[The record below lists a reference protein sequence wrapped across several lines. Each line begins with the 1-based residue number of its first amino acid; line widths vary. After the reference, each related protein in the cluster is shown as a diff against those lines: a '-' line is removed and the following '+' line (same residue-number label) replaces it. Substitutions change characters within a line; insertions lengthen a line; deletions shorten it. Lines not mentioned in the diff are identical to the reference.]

1 MPLRFWDNGRHLS
14 VHLTHTDSSKC
25 TICQLGTLE
34 TPLHC
39 TPPLSSCVMV
49 RTIADATFSLCLSV
63 SSAVAG
69 LLLFR
74 AESGLCGV

>member
-34 TPLHC
+34 TPLHAPLPFLVASWSGQLQM
-39 TPPLSSCVMV
+39 PPS
-49 RTIADATFSLCLSV
+49 LSV
-63 SSAVAG
+63 SLTDGQFWTLGFG
-69 LLLFR
+69 LKGR
-74 AESGLCGV
+74 TR